1 MEPSLQFHS
10 HSGTLDL
17 STRLHLDNA
26 GQRHAWVRPFGI
38 IDSIAIMICNLKEM
52 MRVDALKGS
61 RRNVPRG
68 KVVQYM
74 FVNSTRRSF

>member
-10 HSGTLDL
+10 HSRTLDL

-52 MRVDALKGS
+52 MRVDALKVATQHATRQS
-61 RRNVPRG
+61 L
-68 KVVQYM
+68 
-74 FVNSTRRSF
+74 FSTCL

>member
-52 MRVDALKGS
+52 MRVDALKG
-61 RRNVPRG
+61 RDATCHEA
-68 KVVQYM
+68 KFVQYM
-74 FVNSTRRSF
+74 FVNGTWRSF